1 MWRALIERIG
11 FMDKQKAKASY
22 SQKDKYSDVFLDYN
36 CSLTLRKVNN
46 KNRNRS
52 KALAAHRRS
61 SNQDD

>member
-1 MWRALIERIG
+1 ME
-11 FMDKQKAKASY
+11 KQKAKASH

-61 SNQDD
+61 SKRDD

>member
-1 MWRALIERIG
+1 ME
-11 FMDKQKAKASY
+11 KQKAKASH
-22 SQKDKYSDVFLDYN
+22 SQKEKYSDVFLDYN

-61 SNQDD
+61 KQDD